1 MNDLAQDIRN
11 LSAALIQLSKSLEA
25 KATNPIA
32 DSELA
37 EKFTFELLDNFK
49 NSLDHARH
57 MVWPYVIA
65 MQQGSPENVDF
76 ALQQYRMQ
84 RVREML
90 TTIRKDEAAIRDD
103 AKTLLFLAEMHRMT
117 NVREIKRDLDVQ

>member
-1 MNDLAQDIRN
+1 MSDLAQEIRN
-11 LSAALIQLSKSLEA
+11 LSAALSRLSKTLEA
-25 KATNPIA
+25 KAANPMA
-32 DSELA
+32 DAELA
-37 EKFTFELLDNFK
+37 QTMNFELLDGFK

-65 MQQGSPENVDF
+65 LQQGSPENVDF

-90 TTIRKDEAAIRDD
+90 TMIRKDEEALRSD
-103 AKTLLFLAEMHRMT
+103 AKTMLFLAEMHRMT
-117 NVREIKRDLDVQ
+117 NVRHIKSKDMPS

>member
-1 MNDLAQDIRN
+1 MNDLAQDIRD
-11 LSAALIQLSKSLEA
+11 LSAALTQLSKTLEA
-25 KATNPIA
+25 KATNPVA

-37 EKFTFELLDNFK
+37 DQLTFDLLDNFK

-65 MQQGSPENVDF
+65 LQQGSPENVDF

-90 TTIRKDEAAIRDD
+90 TTIRKDEAALRDD

>member
-1 MNDLAQDIRN
+1 MTNLTEEIRS
-11 LSAALIQLSKSLEA
+11 LTTALHRLTDHLES
-25 KATNPIA
+25 KATNSKF
-32 DSELA
+32 DDELA
-37 EKFTFELLDNFK
+37 ASLTLKLVEDFK
-49 NSLDHARH
+49 DALDHGRH

-90 TTIRKDEAAIRDD
+90 KAIRADEDTLRSD
-103 AKTLLFLAEMHRMT
+103 AKTRLFLAEMNRMT
-117 NVREIKRDLDVQ
+117 NIQHIV